1 VSGTNGDFLLRVAEV
16 KADEVEDLERRG
28 LAEAF
33 ERQAG
38 AMPEPPAFFTS
49 LRRPRR
55 AYAVIGEIK
64 RASPSAGDINV
75 GLDPARQALAYER
88 AGLAAVSVLNDAT
101 FFKGSPEH
109 MLAAARAT
117 VLPVLCKDFVVA
129 PVQVYRARAFG
140 ASAVLLIASLLNQP
154 TLEMLTTLV
163 RNVGLE
169 PLVEVHDEDE
179 VERAMRTD
187 TRVIGVNARNL
198 RTLEIDLEVSRRV
211 IGAIPERYLRIAE
224 SGIHDRATMVEL
236 AELGYDAFL
245 VGTYLSSA
253 RDLNAAVDAL
263 MEDGRGE
270 RSGEGGGSGP
280 TA

>member
-1 VSGTNGDFLLRVAEV
+1 MSGANGDFLLRVAEV
-16 KADEVEDLERRG
+16 KANEVEELERRG
-28 LAEAF
+28 LSEAF

-38 AMPEPPAFFTS
+38 AMPEPPAFYSS
-49 LRRPRR
+49 LRRPQR
-55 AYAVIGEIK
+55 AYAVIGEVK
-64 RASPSAGDINV
+64 RASPSSGDINV
-75 GLDPARQALAYER
+75 GLDPASQALAYER

-169 PLVEVHDEDE
+169 PLVEVHDEEE
-179 VERAMRTD
+179 VARAMRTD
-187 TRVIGVNARNL
+187 TRIIGVNARNL

-211 IGAIPERYLRIAE
+211 IASIPERYLRIAE
-224 SGIHDRATMVEL
+224 SGIHDRDTMLDL
-236 AELGYDAFL
+236 AGRGYDAFL
-245 VGTYLSSA
+245 IGTYLSGA
-253 RDLNAAVDAL
+253 ADLQGAVDAL
-263 MEDGRGE
+263 MQDGRGPGRGE
-270 RSGEGGGSGP
+270 RGDGGAAS
-280 TA
+280 